1 MRTKF
6 VNLALILIFLLLAL
20 GLLNLQLIQGDKY
33 QELSDK
39 NCIRLIPQ
47 LGIRGKIYDRNN
59 FVIVDSILSYDVMIL
74 PREAGN
80 IDQALSRLSGILNTP
95 VKNLKDNFIN
105 NMVSANVPVSVV
117 KNITANKAIALEE
130 LKIDFPGL
138 VIQPNPIRHYRYG
151 KLACHLLGYL
161 NEIDHWRLT
170 KLEDYGYKT
179 KDIVGFGGI
188 EEKYDYYLRQED
200 GGLSVEVDRK
210 GRFVRVLGF
219 KPPKNGKDIQLT
231 IDMEI
236 QNIVEAVLGDLK
248 GSIIIMEPNTG
259 EILAMASRPGFNP
272 YIFIKRSGFILN
284 YVFNNPDAPLFN
296 RSISGAYPP
305 GSVFKAIVSSAGLET
320 GKINL
325 GTSSYCPGYLNVG
338 NQRFNC
344 WSTHGQQSIIEAIAH
359 SCDVFFYRAGLS
371 LGPQNIYE
379 YAIKF
384 GLAKTSGIDLPYE
397 AGGFVPNPLWKKI
410 YRFRNW
416 YNGDTANFSI
426 GQGDLL
432 VTPLQMARMMAV
444 FANRGKLITPY
455 LAKAVDG
462 KDISGLQQKKVN
474 LGLKQ
479 GTIEYLRQGLR
490 GAVSDAHGTGNILA
504 DLPVSVAGKTGT
516 AEVDRKKSH
525 AWFTGF
531 FPFKE
536 PRFVICVFLENGG
549 HGLESCI
556 LAKEIIKRMY
566 QGDLIE
572 R

>member
-6 VNLALILIFLLLAL
+6 VNFALIPVFILLVL

-47 LGIRGKIYDRNN
+47 LGIRGKISDRNN
-59 FVIVDSILSYDVMIL
+59 FVIVDSVLSYDAMIL
-74 PREAGN
+74 PQEAGN
-80 IDQALSRLSGILNTP
+80 IDQALSRLSEILNIP
-95 VKNLKDNFIN
+95 AKNLKENFLN
-105 NMVSANVPVSVV
+105 NMVSASVPVAVA

-138 VIQPNPIRHYRYG
+138 VIQPNPIRNYRYR
-151 KLACHLLGYL
+151 KLASHLLGYL
-161 NEIDHWRLT
+161 NEIDRWRLT

-231 IDMEI
+231 IDIEI
-236 QNIVEAVLGDLK
+236 QKIVEDVLGDLK

-259 EILAMASRPGFNP
+259 EILAMASQPNFNP
-272 YIFIKRSGFILN
+272 DIFIKKSEILLSN
-284 YVFNNPDAPLFN
+284 IFNNPDAPLFN
-296 RSISGAYPP
+296 RAISGAYPP
-305 GSVFKAIVSSAGLET
+305 GSVFKAIISSAGLET

-325 GTSSYCPGYLNVG
+325 ETTSYCPGYLKVG

-344 WSTHGQQSIIEAIAH
+344 WSMHGQQEIIEAIAH

-371 LGPQNIYE
+371 LGPQVIYE
-379 YAIKF
+379 YAVKF

-397 AGGFVPNPLWKKI
+397 AGGFVPHALWKKI

-416 YNGDTANFSI
+416 YNGDTANLSI

-432 VTPLQMARMMAV
+432 VTPLQMARMMAL
-444 FANRGKLITPY
+444 FANKGKLVTPY
-455 LAKAVDG
+455 LAKAVDE
-462 KDISGLQQKKVN
+462 KDISGLQQKIVN
-474 LGLKQ
+474 LGFKQ
-479 GTIEYLRQGLR
+479 GTIDNVRQGLR
-490 GAVSDAHGTGNILA
+490 EVVSGAHGTGNILA
-504 DLPVSVAGKTGT
+504 GLPVSVAGKTGT

-536 PRFVICVFLENGG
+536 PKFVICVFLENGG

-556 LAKEIIKRMY
+556 LAKEIINRMH
-566 QGDLIE
+566 QGGLIG

>member
-1 MRTKF
+1 MRTKLAT
-6 VNLALILIFLLLAL
+6 LALIPVFFLLVL
-20 GLLNLQLIQGDKY
+20 GLLNLQLIKGDKY
-33 QELSDK
+33 RKLSDK

-47 LGIRGKIYDRNN
+47 LGIRGRISDRNN

-74 PREAGN
+74 PREAGD
-80 IDQALSRLSGILNTP
+80 IDQSLLRLSGILNTP
-95 VKNLKDNFIN
+95 VKDLKENFIN
-105 NMVSANVPVSVV
+105 NMVSASIPAAVA
-117 KNITANKAIALEE
+117 KNIDAKKAIALEE

-151 KLACHLLGYL
+151 KLACHILGYL
-161 NEIDHWRLT
+161 NEIDRWRLT

-219 KPPKNGKDIQLT
+219 RPPKNGKNIQLT
-231 IDMEI
+231 IDMGI
-236 QNIVEAVLGDLK
+236 QKIAEDVLGERKGSVIVMQPDTGAVL
-248 GSIIIMEPNTG
+248 
-259 EILAMASRPGFNP
+259 AMVSRPNFNP
-272 YIFIKRSGFILN
+272 YIFIKRSEYLLSH
-284 YVFNNPDAPLFN
+284 VFNNPDAPLFN

-320 GKINL
+320 GKITL
-325 GTSSYCPGYLNVG
+325 RTVSYCPGYLNVG
-338 NQRFNC
+338 NHRFNC
-344 WSTHGQQSIIEAIAH
+344 WSTHGQQGIIDAIAH

-371 LGPQNIYE
+371 LGPQMIYE
-379 YAIKF
+379 YAVKF
-384 GLAKTSGIDLPYE
+384 GLAKPTGIDLPYE
-397 AGGFVPNPLWKKI
+397 VGGFVPHPLWKKI

-416 YNGDTANFSI
+416 FNGDTVNLSI

-432 VTPLQMARMMAV
+432 VTPLQMTRMMAA
-444 FANRGKLITPY
+444 FANKGKLATPY
-455 LAKAVDG
+455 LVKAVEE
-462 KDISGLQQKKVN
+462 KDISAMQQKITN
-474 LGLKQ
+474 LGLKAA
-479 GTIEYLRQGLR
+479 TIEYVRQGLR
-490 GAVSDAHGTGNILA
+490 EVVSDAHGTGNILG

-516 AEVDRKKSH
+516 AEVDGKKSH

-531 FPFKE
+531 FPYKD
-536 PRFVICVFLENGG
+536 PKFVICVFLEYGG

-556 LAKEIIKRMY
+556 LTKEIISRMY
-566 QGDLIE
+566 REGYIE